1 MPAKESL
8 AVYWRRIQ
16 QELFP
21 FLADTVGPLGERERL
36 FVAVLE
42 MARVERF
49 VTRSV
54 GLAGRPLACRASLA
68 RAFVA
73 KVVFELPTTTL
84 LLDRLRIDLRLRRL
98 CGWERAGEL
107 PSEATFSRAF
117 AEFAGSSLPE
127 RAHAA
132 VIAATQADR
141 LVGHI
146 ARDSSAIHARERPLR
161 VERPAKPAKRQ
172 KRGRPR
178 KDEPRPPSVV
188 KSPSRLKRQS
198 TQSLAAMLADLPRA
212 CSIGTKQNAKGHHEI
227 WRGYK
232 LHVDVADGGIP
243 ISCVLT
249 SAHLHDSQVAIPLA
263 TITASRV
270 TSLYDLMDSAY
281 DAALIREHSRGLG
294 HVPLIET
301 VARSAAQ
308 KADQEAARLAR
319 GTVSMPRAE
328 AVRYKARTAVERVF
342 SRLKDQAGGSTIR
355 VRGPT
360 KVMCHLMFGILVLTV
375 DQLIRLVA

>member
-1 MPAKESL
+1 M
-8 AVYWRRIQ
+8 
-16 QELFP
+16 
-21 FLADTVGPLGERERL
+21 ADTVGPLGERERL

-98 CGWERAGEL
+98 CGWERVGEL
-107 PSEATFSRAF
+107 PSEATYSRAF

-319 GTVSMPRAE
+319 STVSMPRAE

-355 VRGPT
+355 VRGPA